1 MKVLMKITYSD
12 SEVEGT
18 ESPELV
24 SVSHF
29 IQVNSLPI
37 NLRWCIQRHAD
48 EMHAAGVLYKFGR
61 KYLLDPKKFWNWL
74 RRRSSEEV

>member
-1 MKVLMKITYSD
+1 MKVLMKITYYD
-12 SEVEGT
+12 SEVEEN

-29 IQVNSLPI
+29 IQVNTLPI
-37 NLRWCIQRHAD
+37 NLRWYIQRHVE
-48 EMHAAGVLYKFGR
+48 EMHAAGVFYKFGR

-74 RRRSSEEV
+74 RRINSEKI